1 MATLLEF
8 QELLRNVSEPE
19 VAHLLQNG
27 PSETRWMV
35 MDEKRRRAEMRKA
48 EEAMLSESQMSPRN
62 MLEEY
67 QATTASV
74 LGGQAIG
81 SMGQPDQGQYGGSE
95 PSGGLDPYAG
105 QQDEAIGFS
114 PGGLVPIASALG
126 RTAAASSIPW
136 IAKLAQK
143 LGARAVPQAP
153 GAAAT
158 AAQSA
163 GRLPAGWTIGPHG
176 VPIPPHGGVPG
187 PAGRLSPPHPG
198 DPVITTPFGQIP
210 GRGVNLP
217 SGPTPGTG
225 ARPIPS
231 GGPPV
236 PAKTVAE
243 TAEAA
248 TKGNLITR
256 HPYIAGGAGLLAA
269 NYMMGDDDEGSSSM
283 HNLGAPLQQQGA
295 PSGTSAYRK
304 ILEDSIARNDA
315 FQERIGDSRVSTKDK
330 VRRVGLKWAE
340 AMMTT
345 PGPFG
350 NAVGA
355 GFGAIGDELGAISQE
370 EDEMLRTA
378 IAEYQAGSRSIRD
391 LLEVIALVDKSM
403 QGRGAGRLTDTQL
416 MKYHSENPDDVN
428 NAGFGDTLRKL
439 DEMRRMMDGGGGPST
454 DFDHSTLASS
464 RGTPRE

>member
-1 MATLLEF
+1 M
-8 QELLRNVSEPE
+8 
-19 VAHLLQNG
+19 
-27 PSETRWMV
+27 
-35 MDEKRRRAEMRKA
+35 
-48 EEAMLSESQMSPRN
+48 
-62 MLEEY
+62 
-67 QATTASV
+67 
-74 LGGQAIG
+74 
-81 SMGQPDQGQYGGSE
+81 
-95 PSGGLDPYAG
+95 
-105 QQDEAIGFS
+105 
-114 PGGLVPIASALG
+114 
-126 RTAAASSIPW
+126 
-136 IAKLAQK
+136 
-143 LGARAVPQAP
+143 
-153 GAAAT
+153 
-158 AAQSA
+158 
-163 GRLPAGWTIGPHG
+163 
-176 VPIPPHGGVPG
+176 
-187 PAGRLSPPHPG
+187 
-198 DPVITTPFGQIP
+198 ITTPFGQIP